1 VIAPLDH
8 RYRSG
13 EINSEVEDV
22 AAVMRSI
29 EERYRADGAE
39 IDHLD
44 GVTVSFPTWWFNV
57 RASNTQPLLRLNVEA
72 DDRQT
77 LEQKRADV
85 LAMIRGGAQRQP

>member
-1 VIAPLDH
+1 MA
-8 RYRSG
+8 
-13 EINSEVEDV
+13 
-22 AAVMRSI
+22 SI
-29 EERYRADGAE
+29 EEHYRAEGAE

-77 LEQKRADV
+77 LEQKTAEV
-85 LAMIRGGAQRQP
+85 LAMIRGAAARQP